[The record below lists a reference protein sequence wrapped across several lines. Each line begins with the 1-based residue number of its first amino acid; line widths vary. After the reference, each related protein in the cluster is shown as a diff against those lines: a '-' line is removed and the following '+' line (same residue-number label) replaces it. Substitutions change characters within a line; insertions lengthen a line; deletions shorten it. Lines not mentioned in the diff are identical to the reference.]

1 VEIIMS
7 ETEDKT
13 NTVRRPIVAK
23 VISSK
28 MDKTVSVLIERL
40 IKHPI
45 YGKYIRR
52 STKVMAHDPE
62 NKYKEG
68 DSVSISPC
76 KPISKNK
83 SWRVVQV
90 NEDISG

>member
-1 VEIIMS
+1 MS
-7 ETEDKT
+7 ETEDKST
-13 NTVRRPIVAK
+13 IVRRPIAGK
-23 VISSK
+23 VLSSK

-62 NKYKEG
+62 NIYKEG

-83 SWRVVQV
+83 SWEVVQA
-90 NEDISG
+90 NKDISG

>member
-1 VEIIMS
+1 MS
-7 ETEDKT
+7 ETEDKLT
-13 NTVRRPIVAK
+13 IVRRPIVGK

-62 NKYKEG
+62 NIYKEG

>member
-1 VEIIMS
+1 MS
-7 ETEDKT
+7 ETEDKLT
-13 NTVRRPIVAK
+13 IMRRPIVGK

-62 NKYKEG
+62 NIHKEG

-76 KPISKNK
+76 RPISKNK
-83 SWRVVQV
+83 SWKVVQT

>member
-1 VEIIMS
+1 MS
-7 ETEDKT
+7 ETEDKLT
-13 NTVRRPIVAK
+13 IVRRPIVGK

-62 NKYKEG
+62 NIYKEG
-68 DSVSISPC
+68 DSISISPC

-83 SWRVVQV
+83 SWKVVQA

>member
-1 VEIIMS
+1 MS

-13 NTVRRPIVAK
+13 NIVRRPIVAK

-90 NEDISG
+90 NEDIPG

>member
-1 VEIIMS
+1 MS
-7 ETEDKT
+7 ETEGKLT
-13 NTVRRPIVAK
+13 IVRRPIVGK

-62 NKYKEG
+62 NIYKEG

-83 SWRVVQV
+83 SWRFVQA

>member
-1 VEIIMS
+1 MS
-7 ETEDKT
+7 ETEDKLT
-13 NTVRRPIVAK
+13 IVRRPIVGK

-62 NKYKEG
+62 NIYKEG

-76 KPISKNK
+76 RPISKNK
-83 SWRVVQV
+83 SWKVVQT

>member
-1 VEIIMS
+1 MS
-7 ETEDKT
+7 ETDDKLT
-13 NTVRRPIVAK
+13 IVRRPIAGK

-62 NKYKEG
+62 NIYKEG

-83 SWRVVQV
+83 SWKVVQA

>member
-1 VEIIMS
+1 MS
-7 ETEDKT
+7 ETEDKLII
-13 NTVRRPIVAK
+13 VRRPIVGK

-62 NKYKEG
+62 NIYKEG

-83 SWRVVQV
+83 SWKVVQA

>member
-1 VEIIMS
+1 MS
-7 ETEDKT
+7 ETEDKLT
-13 NTVRRPIVAK
+13 IVRRPIVGK

-28 MDKTVSVLIERL
+28 MDKTISVLIERL
-40 IKHPI
+40 IKYPI

-62 NKYKEG
+62 NIYKEG

>member
-1 VEIIMS
+1 MG
-7 ETEDKT
+7 ETEDKLT
-13 NTVRRPIVAK
+13 IVRRPIVGK

-62 NKYKEG
+62 NTYKEG

-83 SWRVVQV
+83 SWIVVQD

>member
-1 VEIIMS
+1 MS
-7 ETEDKT
+7 ETEGKLT
-13 NTVRRPIVAK
+13 IVRRPIVGK

-62 NKYKEG
+62 NMYKEG

-83 SWRVVQV
+83 SWKVVQA

>member
-1 VEIIMS
+1 MS
-7 ETEDKT
+7 ETEDKLT
-13 NTVRRPIVAK
+13 IVRRPIAGK

-62 NKYKEG
+62 NIYKEG

-76 KPISKNK
+76 KPISNCLLYT
-83 SWRVVQV
+83 SDAAD
-90 NEDISG
+90 E

>member
-1 VEIIMS
+1 MS
-7 ETEDKT
+7 ETEDKLSI
-13 NTVRRPIVAK
+13 VRRPIVGK

-28 MDKTVSVLIERL
+28 MDKTISVLIERL

-62 NKYKEG
+62 NIYNEG

-90 NEDISG
+90 NEDTSG

>member
-1 VEIIMS
+1 MS
-7 ETEDKT
+7 ETEDKLT
-13 NTVRRPIVAK
+13 IVRRPIVGK

-28 MDKTVSVLIERL
+28 MDKTISVSIERL

-62 NKYKEG
+62 NIYKEG

>member
-1 VEIIMS
+1 MS
-7 ETEDKT
+7 ETQDKLT
-13 NTVRRPIVAK
+13 IVRRPIVGK

-62 NKYKEG
+62 NIYKEG

-83 SWRVVQV
+83 SWKVVQA

>member
-1 VEIIMS
+1 MS

-13 NTVRRPIVAK
+13 NIVRRPIVAK

-62 NKYKEG
+62 NKYSAETYC
-68 DSVSISPC
+68 C
-76 KPISKNK
+76 KSHQQQN
-83 SWRVVQV
+83 
-90 NEDISG
+90 G

>member
-1 VEIIMS
+1 MS
-7 ETEDKT
+7 ETEDKLT
-13 NTVRRPIVAK
+13 IVRRPIVGK

-62 NKYKEG
+62 NIYNEG

-90 NEDISG
+90 DEDISG

>member
-1 VEIIMS
+1 MS
-7 ETEDKT
+7 ETEDKLT
-13 NTVRRPIVAK
+13 IVRRPIAGK

-40 IKHPI
+40 VKHPI

-62 NKYKEG
+62 NMYKEG

-83 SWRVVQV
+83 SWKVVQA

>member
-1 VEIIMS
+1 MS
-7 ETEDKT
+7 ETEDKLT
-13 NTVRRPIVAK
+13 IVRRPIVGK

-28 MDKTVSVLIERL
+28 MDKTISVLIERL

-62 NKYKEG
+62 NIYNEG

>member
-1 VEIIMS
+1 MS
-7 ETEDKT
+7 ETEDKLT
-13 NTVRRPIVAK
+13 TVRRPIAGK

-62 NKYKEG
+62 NIYKEG

-83 SWRVVQV
+83 SWKVVQA